1 MKTPLRFLIPTS
13 KLLSLHKPHITPLS
27 QSFLL
32 HTSPD
37 SWDRR
42 FPLHRPRGQHILTN
56 PRVLDAIVRKAGV
69 GSDDS
74 VLEVGPGTGNL
85 TVRLLGAAR
94 HVTAVEID
102 ERMVEAL
109 KERVENLGLSH
120 KLTVIRGDAMK
131 MQFPYFSTCVANIP
145 YGISS
150 PLIAKLLFGQYQFR
164 TATLLLQ
171 KEFAYRLTA
180 LPGDSEYNRLAANIR
195 LVAEAELIMDVSKR
209 DFAPVPKVDSSLVT
223 IRPRSGSII
232 PVDLKEWLGFT
243 RVCFSKKNKTLGAI
257 FKQKRMV
264 LELFKRSRPEKKNC
278 INGEFE
284 NIVDLESDGEGES
297 EGKEIK
303 QVDPHELGLFRE
315 TIGKVLEKVGS
326 NEKRPSKITN
336 EDLLC
341 LLRAFN
347 QEGVF
352 FQ

>member
-1 MKTPLRFLIPTS
+1 MKNPTSPLIPVS
-13 KLLSLHKPHITPLS
+13 KLLSSNKPHITPLS

-37 SWDRR
+37 VWDCR

-56 PRVLDAIVRKAGV
+56 SSVLDAIVHKAGV
-69 GSDDS
+69 SPDDF

-102 ERMVEAL
+102 ARMVEAL
-109 KERVENLGLSH
+109 RERVENLGLSH

-131 MQFPYFSTCVANIP
+131 IQFPSFNICVANIP

-150 PLIAKLLFGQYQFR
+150 RLIAKLLFGSYQFR

-171 KEFAYRLTA
+171 KEFACRLTA
-180 LPGDSEYNRLAANIR
+180 LPGDSEYNRFAANIR
-195 LVAEAELIMDVSKR
+195 LVAEAELIMDVSKT
-209 DFAPVPKVDSSLVT
+209 DFAPVPKVDSSLVK
-223 IRPRSGSII
+223 IRTRNGGII
-232 PVDLKEWLGFT
+232 PEDLKEWYGFT
-243 RVCFSKKNKTLGAI
+243 KVCYSKKNKTLGAI
-257 FKQKRMV
+257 FKQEKMV
-264 LELFKRSRPEKKNC
+264 LELFKRSRSKKKNC
-278 INGEFE
+278 INGEFV

-297 EGKEIK
+297 EEKEIK
-303 QVDPHELGLFRE
+303 QVDPHELDLFKE
-315 TIGKVLEKVGS
+315 KIGKVLENVGFNKKKHS
-326 NEKRPSKITN
+326 NITN
-336 EDLLC
+336 EDLSC